1 MAPTRSNATQNVI
14 FAFNDKEL
22 LFCVGISIKQ
32 VKKSIND
39 ANIIFQLQHDGNME
53 YHHFRIAMT
62 RDGVL
67 DIVEQ

>member
-14 FAFNDKEL
+14 FVFNDKEL

-39 ANIIFQLQHDGNME
+39 ANIILIFIN
-53 YHHFRIAMT
+53 IK
-62 RDGVL
+62 
-67 DIVEQ
+67 